1 MLANASPPPAPSP
14 PFPPHPHPTPHPPP
28 LPIPPPPLREFKTWT
43 TIYEQYGPFEA
54 ASTPPMRS
62 DDAKYDPPPVD
73 LGTNLNVDLVYEV
86 SKLVNKSLRIDAIQ
100 YSRASK

>member
-1 MLANASPPPAPSP
+1 
-14 PFPPHPHPTPHPPP
+14 
-28 LPIPPPPLREFKTWT
+28 
-43 TIYEQYGPFEA
+43 
-54 ASTPPMRS
+54 MRS